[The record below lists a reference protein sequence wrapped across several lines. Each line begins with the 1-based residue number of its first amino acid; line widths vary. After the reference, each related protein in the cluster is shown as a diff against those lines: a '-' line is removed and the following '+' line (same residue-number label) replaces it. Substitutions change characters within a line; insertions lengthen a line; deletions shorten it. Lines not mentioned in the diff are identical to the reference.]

1 MFLLNVL
8 CGHLIYCFILCSYLT
23 GMLFILTFLHVF
35 QNSSF
40 YDFTF
45 NKVLVRN
52 SIWDGFSVLNFVNNC
67 LFPSIWPTLENVSCT
82 LKCFCNPLFIHA
94 KDLYIYEYICIYSL
108 LICYFV
114 DSRILINYPNIILFL
129 LIFSFIFITVFMIL
143 RLQYW
148 VNIFICNCY
157 ALILND
163 PFINNLIFSLLAA
176 ICMDIGFH
184 LLPFSLNI
192 PSRLKSL
199 LALRTDLFGQSLS
212 FD

>member
-1 MFLLNVL
+1 
-8 CGHLIYCFILCSYLT
+8 
-23 GMLFILTFLHVF
+23 MLFILTCLHVF

-52 SIWDGFSVLNFVNNC
+52 SIWDGFSVLNLVNNC

-94 KDLYIYEYICIYSL
+94 KDIYICIYIYSL

-129 LIFSFIFITVFMIL
+129 LIFLSYL
-143 RLQYW
+143 LQCLW
-148 VNIFICNCY
+148 FWDSNIEWIYLFVIVM
-157 ALILND
+157 LLSWSD